1 MKLRIYSQFYYALL
15 VLVSV
20 VLVGTVGF
28 MIVEDYS
35 LNEAFFMTIITIST
49 VGYGEVKPL
58 TDSGRI
64 FTSLLIIT
72 SFGTFAYTI
81 SAITTYVVG
90 GFYKNYFRQF
100 RLKKEIEKISGHVIV
115 CGLGRVGQMASK
127 ALREKG
133 QEFVAIE
140 SNETHYERILE
151 NEGITALLGDA
162 TRDEVLLKAGINRA
176 KALITA
182 LPDDADNLYVVLTA
196 RELNRSLTI
205 ISRASKEDSVRKLKI
220 AGASNVIMPD
230 KVGGAHMA
238 SLVVQPDVM
247 EFLDHITVHSSA
259 NINLE
264 EVSFADLPE
273 DLRNHTIAEIEEKYS
288 TGVRIIGYK
297 TPTGDY
303 VINPSLST
311 RLIPNSKLFVLGNKE
326 QIKHLNRILGIN
338 IT

>member
-1 MKLRIYSQFYYALL
+1 
-15 VLVSV
+15 
-20 VLVGTVGF
+20 
-28 MIVEDYS
+28 
-35 LNEAFFMTIITIST
+35 MTIITIST

-58 TDSGRI
+58 TDNGRI

-100 RLKKEIEKISGHVIV
+100 RLKKEIEKISGHVII
-115 CGLGRVGQMASK
+115 CGLGRVGRMACK
-127 ALREKG
+127 ALSEKG
-133 QEFVAIE
+133 QGFVAIE
-140 SNETHYERILE
+140 NNDSHYERILE
-151 NEGITALLGDA
+151 NDGITALLGDA
-162 TRDEVLLKAGINRA
+162 TQDDVLIKAGIRRA

-196 RELNRSLTI
+196 RELNSSLSI

-247 EFLDHITVHSSA
+247 EFLDHITINSVA
-259 NINLE
+259 NVNLE
-264 EVSFADLPE
+264 EVRFSDLPE
-273 DLRNHTIAEIEEKYS
+273 GLQNHSIAEIEEKYA

-297 TPTGDY
+297 TPSGEY
-303 VINPSLST
+303 VVNPPPAT
-311 RLIPNSKLFVLGNKE
+311 RLIPNSKLFVLGSKD
-326 QIKHLNRILGIN
+326 QINHLNTLLGI
-338 IT
+338 ITK